1 LGHHFSA
8 IFSLEK
14 EKNDMLEIKNLAV
27 AYDNKKVLQEINF
40 SVETG
45 QRLAIIGPN
54 GSGKTT
60 LLKGILG
67 LIEHQGQIKFNNRS
81 LSSFKRIERAEKV
94 ALLSQNPTLYFSYTV
109 YETLMLGLYTQ
120 LRKRFMAVAGREDKE
135 RVLQVMKEL
144 NLYEIRKRQLSTL
157 SGGQLQRVFFAR
169 TLLQNPDIILLDEPN
184 NHLDIYYQLEML
196 RYLDKYLDQEKTVIA
211 VFHDINLALAFSE
224 NILVL
229 KEGKVLSHGK
239 AEELL
244 TRDFLIQLYQTDVL
258 DYMLKKHTF
267 WQKIEEKKK
276 S

>member
-1 LGHHFSA
+1 
-8 IFSLEK
+8 
-14 EKNDMLEIKNLAV
+14 
-27 AYDNKKVLQEINF
+27 
-40 SVETG
+40 
-45 QRLAIIGPN
+45 
-54 GSGKTT
+54 
-60 LLKGILG
+60 
-67 LIEHQGQIKFNNRS
+67 
-81 LSSFKRIERAEKV
+81 
-94 ALLSQNPTLYFSYTV
+94 
-109 YETLMLGLYTQ
+109 
-120 LRKRFMAVAGREDKE
+120 MAVAGREDKE

-211 VFHDINLALAFSE
+211 VFHDINLALSFSE

-239 AEELL
+239 AEEIL

>member
-14 EKNDMLEIKNLAV
+14 EKNDLLEIKNLAV

-60 LLKGILG
+60 LLKSILG

-81 LSSFKRIERAEKV
+81 LSSFKRLERAEKV

-211 VFHDINLALAFSE
+211 VFHDINLALSFSE

-239 AEELL
+239 AEEIL

>member
-1 LGHHFSA
+1 
-8 IFSLEK
+8 
-14 EKNDMLEIKNLAV
+14 MLEIKNLAV

-157 SGGQLQRVFFAR
+157 SGGQLQRVFFAS